1 MHLILF
7 DHPWPLYR
15 SIVRNA
21 PRGDAFP
28 KSLES
33 KGATM
38 KPEGTVINHVLDVIA
53 HAPGCRIEHV
63 ARFLPHLTL
72 REVFSTLCYLSRQGQ
87 VNLIV
92 DGTGGFA
99 VRPSS
104 RIFN

>member
-1 MHLILF
+1 MALVQI
-7 DHPWPLYR
+7 Y
-15 SIVRNA
+15 SENA
-21 PRGDAFP
+21 PRGDGSE
-28 KSLES
+28 SLES

-63 ARFLPHLTL
+63 ARFLPDFTL
-72 REVFSTLCYLSRQGQ
+72 REVFSTLCYLSRKGQ

-92 DGTGGFA
+92 DGKGGFA

>member
-1 MHLILF
+1 
-7 DHPWPLYR
+7 
-15 SIVRNA
+15 
-21 PRGDAFP
+21 
-28 KSLES
+28 
-33 KGATM
+33 M

-63 ARFLPHLTL
+63 ARFLPDFTL
-72 REVFSTLCYLSRQGQ
+72 REVFSTLCYLSRKGQ

-92 DGTGGFA
+92 DGKGGFA